1 MVRKKIAMNH
11 FQLDCKI
18 RIVIGVTAVLYVLLP
33 MQLVTVI
40 QSIYIV
46 YSIQMTYTV
55 DFLLIHI

>member
-1 MVRKKIAMNH
+1 MVRKEIAMNH

>member
-1 MVRKKIAMNH
+1 
-11 FQLDCKI
+11 
-18 RIVIGVTAVLYVLLP
+18 

-55 DFLLIHI
+55 DFLLIHIWMAFFVDELRENVALLTI

>member
-1 MVRKKIAMNH
+1 MVRKEIAMNH

-18 RIVIGVTAVLYVLLP
+18 RIVIGVTAVLYVLLS

-40 QSIYIV
+40 QSTYIV